1 MSNSSTV
8 LRPKVTLDILPAVSQ
23 VSIADQK
30 ILFIGQKTSNGTA
43 TSGALVQNIINDGSE
58 NTLFGET
65 SMLATMIRAA
75 KKINPVTRMDAIA
88 LDDNASAV
96 AASGT
101 VAFSGTATAA
111 GTLYV
116 TVGSYTNARYEVDIA
131 IGDTATAVGT
141 ALVAAI
147 TADTKAIITAV
158 NTTGSVALTAVNKG
172 TEGNYIGLKA
182 EGSVAGITVA
192 LTAFADG
199 ASNPTITNLFDVIA
213 DMRYQTIV
221 WPGSYT
227 LATVQ
232 SFLDSRFN
240 VDNNILDGRAI
251 TTATDTYA
259 NLLTLGNTYN
269 SQNLVIFGNN
279 LLSNN
284 DFIGGSI
291 LELNTVISSEFAA
304 IRALRFAS
312 NVSISQYVIG
322 STRGALDAFGGPAL
336 ASLPYFNTPMFNLPV
351 IPVGCGFS
359 AIEIDDLNNAGI
371 SVIGNNVTRTNVILA
386 DVVTTY
392 KTDVAG
398 NPDLSYKYLNYV
410 DTISVIREY
419 MVNNARARFAQTRL
433 TDGDVLQG
441 RNMANSTIIAYYFT
455 QLYNDL
461 SGNQYVLTQAGED
474 ALAFFKQNLVVSLD
488 LELGQVTVNMMTPM
502 VTQLRSIIG
511 TVQISFS
518 TQSTL

>member
-8 LRPKVTLDILPAVSQ
+8 LRPKVTLDILPAIQQ

-30 ILFIGQKTSNGTA
+30 ILFIGQKTSAGTA
-43 TSGALVQNIINDGSE
+43 TSGALVQNILNDGSE
-58 NTLFGET
+58 DALFGAN
-65 SMLATMIRAA
+65 SMLATMIRSA
-75 KKINPVTRMDAIA
+75 KKINQVTRMDAIA
-88 LDDNASAV
+88 LSDNGSAV

-101 VAFSGTATAA
+101 VAFSGTATAN
-111 GTLYV
+111 GTLYI
-116 TVGSYTNARYEVDIA
+116 TVGSYANARYEVNIA
-131 IGDTATAVGT
+131 VGDTAEDVGD

-147 TADTKAIITAV
+147 GDDARAIITSV

-172 TEGNYIGLKA
+172 IEGNSIALKV
-182 EGSVAGITVA
+182 EGAVAGITVA
-192 LTAFADG
+192 LTAFANG
-199 ASNPTITNLFDVIA
+199 ATNPVLTTLFDVIA

-221 WPGSYT
+221 WPASYT
-227 LATVQ
+227 LSTVQ
-232 SFLDSRFN
+232 SFLDERFN
-240 VDNNILDGRAI
+240 VDNNILDGRAV
-251 TTATDTYA
+251 TTATDTFA

-269 SQNLVIFGNN
+269 SQNLVIFANN
-279 LLSNN
+279 KLTNA
-284 DFIGGSI
+284 DFKGGSL
-291 LELNTVISSEFAA
+291 LELDTVISSQFAA
-304 IRALRFAS
+304 IRALRFAT

-336 ASLPYFNTPMFNLPV
+336 ASLPYFNTPMLNLPI
-351 IPVGCGFS
+351 IPVGCGYS
-359 AIEIDDLNNAGI
+359 AVEIDNLNAAGV

-398 NPDLSYKYLNYV
+398 NPDVSYKYLNYV

-419 MVNNARARFAQTRL
+419 MVNNARSRFAQTRL
-433 TDGDVLQG
+433 TNGDVLQG
-441 RNMANSTIIAYYFT
+441 RNMANSAIISAYFT
-455 QLYNDL
+455 KLYNDL
-461 SGNQYVLTQAGED
+461 SGSQYVLTQAGED
-474 ALAFFKQNLVVSLD
+474 ALAFFKQNLHVSVD
-488 LELGQVTVNMMTPM
+488 LSLGQVTVNMMTPI